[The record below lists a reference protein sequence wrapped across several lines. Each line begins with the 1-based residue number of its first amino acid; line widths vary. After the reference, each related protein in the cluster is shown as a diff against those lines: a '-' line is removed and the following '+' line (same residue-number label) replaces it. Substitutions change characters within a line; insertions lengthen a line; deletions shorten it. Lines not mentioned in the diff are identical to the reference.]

1 MAQRLLLGTFFL
13 RGRGHFS
20 SGDNRS
26 HEEAEAIAAYAIGQ
40 GVAEEEIIVDRL
52 GIDTHDTCRHMARR
66 ATEGILLTQGYHL
79 PQAMYM
85 CEREG
90 LDAEGVAVNHL
101 GLLAERGS
109 GPLVIW
115 TTRVLRFGREA
126 LLTWSFVLGLYDK
139 VSDEAEGLE

>member
-1 MAQRLLLGTFFL
+1 
-13 RGRGHFS
+13 
-20 SGDNRS
+20 
-26 HEEAEAIAAYAIGQ
+26 
-40 GVAEEEIIVDRL
+40 
-52 GIDTHDTCRHMARR
+52 IDTHDTCRHMARR

-79 PQAMYM
+79 PRAMYM
-85 CEREG
+85 CERED

-109 GPLVIW
+109 GPLAIW
-115 TTRVLRFGREA
+115 TTRLLRFGREA